1 MWFFCWPG
9 CRFRE
14 QARSH
19 NGTRST
25 VGATV
30 RRFDLLAKRPEKSAH
45 SAFKLGCLN
54 DTSRHASEATNPCA
68 VAYSYA
74 RIRRL
79 VRLGVGFYRG
89 SVADESAIG
98 FSDSVQFKGASA
110 FQAWLWIGMSAI
122 SSWWLYAGDP
132 CGLPGAFDRFANL
145 RTAATFLF
153 SDWIW
158 RLHPKGASP

>member
-1 MWFFCWPG
+1 MIETEGFERGFSAG
-9 CRFRE
+9 RDVAF
-14 QARSH
+14 ARSQQK
-19 NGTRST
+19 
-25 VGATV
+25 V
-30 RRFDLLAKRPEKSAH
+30 P
-45 SAFKLGCLN
+45 FKLGCLK
-54 DTSRHASEATNPCA
+54 DTFRHALQATNPCA

-79 VRLGVGFYRG
+79 VRLGVGFYCG

-98 FSDSVQFKGASA
+98 FSDSVQVKGASA
-110 FQAWLWIGMSAI
+110 FQARLRICMSAI
-122 SSWWLYAGDP
+122 SLWWLYAGDP

-153 SDWIW
+153 SDWVW